1 MRKNYG
7 DTFFQVYDTFSAF
20 SVNRNN
26 QKLTGQEYIN
36 ENILNLSRAVLVYE
50 DSSEKIIFLEKIS
63 SWCRNNKLKLMDFD
77 FPFQSKDHKDDL
89 PHLLRDDVEDPKN
102 SLLFI
107 KVNKVLTNDEFS
119 RIIEFANY
127 YSSFRVFIYC
137 QYSQVKSLDRKL
149 DFVPIKWANIIGTVY
164 PDFEEDSVLKNINM
178 EELQQIVR
186 NSLEQDT
193 VRNVIQSKEFY
204 FELLRIKWNEFSS
217 LDFESPA
224 FISTLLLNRKLPSS
238 ESEFKDGKLVITFSD
253 LLSEFEKSEKT
264 FQIFFS
270 ELEEGSL
277 KYYVFS
283 LIGQLISYFDSTGY
297 NRNEWNE
304 YSDKRAIAK
313 SGVNQTLWVKHLLR
327 YKTSKNNLEIVS
339 NSIYNAI
346 MFVINPTEN
355 LTMLSEKHREQ
366 FSEII
371 LNQVYNLPS
380 FSREVFEFFNRF
392 EINVNNIEN
401 RGIVITQI
409 IYSEPFRVLWDT
421 KHAND
426 QNPEPELV
434 SENNGGGGGNNITN
448 DSIDS
453 ENRNNENNRFSVFQ
467 NNNMTITEDSNGV
480 IGVNEL
486 SSVMANLLKNLK
498 EEDKGKM
505 VGIFG
510 NWGRG
515 KTFLMDKIW
524 GTLQKDKTEPFI
536 RVNFHAWKYQDTP
549 ASWAYLYEAFAT
561 AYFKDD
567 SKNFIV
573 KEWNKF
579 FKKLQLNWEKIGWR
593 PIIFLIVSVIATAI
607 SFFIIKDIQGIKRL
621 LLFFGAISITSVQ
634 LLSFLKKSFSEKAK
648 DLFKKYYTKTSFS
661 NLLGI
666 QSEIQKE
673 LKYLLKNWIKA
684 NKDGSMP
691 KRILLFVDD
700 IDRCSE
706 DRIMTIIDALRI
718 MLEDDEISKRVVVL
732 AAIDERVLKRA
743 IKCKYHELLSKDYC
757 LEDSGRKN
765 LSLSITTEYMDKL
778 FLSGISLGMLTTD
791 DKKEILKKY
800 IQNRVHRPKQIITNV
815 SNNLTSSQTQIGS
828 IATERNNS
836 NEFNAKPNTPLNEKE
851 TNSKNQEQPKQMQ
864 IVDESQYDLSETEEQ
879 FLFNHMEFYKDA
891 TPRQIRIFYYRYLLG
906 RNLLIN
912 QFRAKN
918 LVLNNGVLE
927 NLGFFLLH
935 YSTHS
940 AGLDKLKSAK
950 IDLIDTSG
958 VATNFELFGD
968 NRVYNTQELT
978 EIHKVLEIV
987 IAY

>member
-1 MRKNYG
+1 MKKING

-20 SVNRNN
+20 AENRNN
-26 QKLTGQEYIN
+26 QKLTGQEHVN

-50 DSSEKIIFLEKIS
+50 DSSEKIIFFEKMS
-63 SWCRNNKLKLMDFD
+63 SWCKSEGLKLMDFD
-77 FPFQSKDHKDDL
+77 FPFQSKDHKEDL
-89 PHLLRDDVEDPKN
+89 PILLRDDIEDPKN
-102 SLLFI
+102 SVFLI
-107 KVNKVLTNDEFS
+107 KVSKVLTNDEFS
-119 RIIEFANY
+119 RIIEFANR
-127 YSSFRVFIYC
+127 YSSFRIFIFC
-137 QYSQVKSLDRKL
+137 QYNQVKSLDRKI
-149 DFVPIKWANIIGTVY
+149 DFVPIKWANIIGTVFSDSED
-164 PDFEEDSVLKNINM
+164 DFISSNLNL
-178 EELQQIVR
+178 EELNKIVR
-186 NSLEQDT
+186 NSLDQDV

-204 FELLRIKWNEFSS
+204 FELLRKKWNEFAV
-217 LDFESPA
+217 LNFESDA
-224 FISTLLLNRKLPSS
+224 FLSLATLNRTIPIS
-238 ESEFKDGKLVITFSD
+238 ESELKDGKLLITFSD
-253 LLSEFEKSEKT
+253 LLSEFESSGKT
-264 FQIFFS
+264 FQVYFS
-270 ELEEGSL
+270 ELEKGSL
-277 KYYVFS
+277 KQYVFS

-327 YKTSKNNLEIVS
+327 YKASKNNLKIVS

-346 MFVINPTEN
+346 SFILNPTEN

-366 FSEII
+366 FSEVI

-380 FSREVFEFFNRF
+380 FSKEVFEFFNQF
-392 EINVNNIEN
+392 DINVTNPEN
-401 RGIVITQI
+401 KGIVITHI
-409 IYSEPFRVLWDT
+409 IYSESFRILWDT
-421 KHAND
+421 KHASE
-426 QNPEPELV
+426 QTTEPELI
-434 SENNGGGGGNNITN
+434 SESIGGGGNDNNNDGNSTN
-448 DSIDS
+448 AEDQ
-453 ENRNNENNRFSVFQ
+453 NNENKGFSVFQ
-467 NNNMTITEDSNGV
+467 NNNMAITEDSNGV

-486 SSVMANLLKNLK
+486 SAVMANLLKNLK

-505 VGIFG
+505 VGVFG

-524 GTLQKDKTEPFI
+524 GVLQKDKSDPFI

-567 SKNFIV
+567 SKNFIT
-573 KEWNKF
+573 KEWNKIC
-579 FKKLQLNWEKIGWR
+579 KKLKLNWEKIGWK
-593 PIIFLIVSVIATAI
+593 PIVLLIISIIATGVSFLIIR
-607 SFFIIKDIQGIKRL
+607 DIQGIKRL
-621 LLFFGAISITSVQ
+621 LLFFGVISITSVQ
-634 LLSFLKKSFSEKAK
+634 LLSYLKKSFSEKAK

-673 LKYLLKNWIKA
+673 LKYLLKNWIKT

-706 DRIMTIIDALRI
+706 DRIMIIIDALRI

-743 IKCKYHELLSKDYC
+743 IKCKYHELLAKDYC
-757 LEDSGRKN
+757 LEDNGRKK

-778 FLSGISLGMLTTD
+778 FLSGISLGMLTTE
-791 DKKEILKKY
+791 DKKEVLKKY
-800 IQNRVHRPKQIITNV
+800 IQNRVQRPTRVKSNP
-815 SNNLTSSQTQIGS
+815 SNNKTTPSSQIGAVASESSNQIGA
-828 IATERNNS
+828 ATSTSPVSTEQQNNS
-836 NEFNAKPNTPLNEKE
+836 K
-851 TNSKNQEQPKQMQ
+851 KQDES
-864 IVDESQYDLSETEEQ
+864 IVDESQYDLSEFEEQ

-918 LVLNNGVLE
+918 LVMNNGVLE

-935 YSTHS
+935 YSTIVG
-940 AGLDKLKSAK
+940 GLEKLKAAK
-950 IDLIDTSG
+950 IDLIETSG
-958 VATNFELFGD
+958 VGTSFELFG
-968 NRVYNTQELT
+968 NNLVYNTQELI